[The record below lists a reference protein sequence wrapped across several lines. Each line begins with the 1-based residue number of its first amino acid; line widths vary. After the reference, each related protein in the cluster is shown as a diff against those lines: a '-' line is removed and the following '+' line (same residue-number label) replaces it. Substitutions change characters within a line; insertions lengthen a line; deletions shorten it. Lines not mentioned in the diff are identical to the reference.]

1 MNLKNRLSKLEQS
14 TAHKMTPLVMI
25 PAEDNHWTPDQL
37 QQMEIAN
44 KRGRMVIKVNFVGVR
59 QDVGH

>member
-1 MNLKNRLSKLEQS
+1 MNLKNRLSRLEQS

-25 PAEDNHWTPDQL
+25 PAENNHWTPDQL

-44 KRGRMVIKVNFVGVR
+44 KHGRMVIKINFVEGR
-59 QDVGH
+59 QDASH